1 MILLIYMED
10 PPYFHLVE
18 ALGLDICSL
27 LRFQCSCLTYLQ
39 LLHLERKSMIRFIY
53 I

>member
-18 ALGLDICSL
+18 ALGVGYL
-27 LRFQCSCLTYLQ
+27 LLVARVRSISGQGYKFWESFWEDLY
-39 LLHLERKSMIRFIY
+39 
-53 I
+53 